1 MVFNVRT
8 LASTLL
14 LWTAVFG
21 AAAGTVEHVEES
33 IQPKGID
40 VSSHQGNVSWDA
52 VAANGVSFAFVKAT
66 EGTSKTNGI
75 PASQNADASV

>member
-14 LWTAVFG
+14 LCAAVFG

-33 IQPKGID
+33 TQPKGID

-66 EGTSKTNGI
+66 EGTSKTGGI
-75 PASQNADASV
+75 PASKNADASV